1 MKRNWPGILTSVLT
15 GLAIGYLT
23 APESG
28 KKSRKKLGDAVEERT
43 GGFMQEIKDQWNKTV
58 ARAEELL
65 TNVKDEAGIF
75 AHKAQDT
82 VGTSKKE
89 MTSLYPKADVKERNN
104 DKVDEVAVGVKLDIN
119 QAKEALTVT

>member
-1 MKRNWPGILTSVLT
+1 MKRNWSGILTGVLT

-28 KKSRKKLGDAVEERT
+28 KKNRKKLGDALEERT

-58 ARAEELL
+58 ALAEEVL

-82 VGTSKKE
+82 VDTSKK
-89 MTSLYPKADVKERNN
+89 K
-104 DKVDEVAVGVKLDIN
+104 
-119 QAKEALTVT
+119 